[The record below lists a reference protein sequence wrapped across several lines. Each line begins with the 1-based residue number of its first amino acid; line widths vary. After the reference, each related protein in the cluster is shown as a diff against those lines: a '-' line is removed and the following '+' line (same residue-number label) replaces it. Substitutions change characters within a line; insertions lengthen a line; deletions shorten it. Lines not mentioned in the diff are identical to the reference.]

1 MKQADQ
7 EERRKQKLSYP
18 VNSVGQNGESHLNA
32 SYYYILTDFL
42 NILVF
47 LSISNSIAFSR
58 KLFSKVFILVV
69 IEMTMFAL

>member
-7 EERRKQKLSYP
+7 EERRRKQKLSYP
-18 VNSVGQNGESHLNA
+18 VNSVKNGESHLNA

-47 LSISNSIAFSR
+47 CPYLIQ
-58 KLFSKVFILVV
+58 
-69 IEMTMFAL
+69 